1 MNDFNRHYKTLELDK
16 ILSML
21 ADCTSCDDAARRA
34 MEIQP
39 SGELHEVEDRLARTL
54 CAHDMLARYGGPSF
68 GGLHNTDNS
77 LARAKAGASLT
88 MRELLDVAGNLR
100 VIRTVSGWRENS
112 GQELCVLDD
121 LFSRLTPNKYLEER
135 ITSAVLSPEDM
146 ADTASPELADIR
158 RKMRAAQDRVR
169 RQLDKMIHSKQ
180 ISQYLQDAVVTIRNG
195 RFVVPVRNECRSSV
209 PGLVHDSSAS
219 GATVFI
225 EPLSCV
231 EANNE
236 IKVLMN
242 KEHEEIVR
250 ILQEL
255 SELVGSFADAIR
267 VSYDAAV
274 ELNIIFAKAQLGYK
288 MKAVIPQINDR
299 GVIRLHRARHPLID
313 PNKVVPTDIELGG
326 DFDTLI
332 ITGPNTGGKTVS
344 MKTVGLLTLMAMCGL
359 MVPAG
364 DRSELSVFRQVLA
377 DIGDEQSIEQSLS
390 TFSSHMT
397 NIIDILNAAD
407 DSSLIFI
414 DELGAGTDPTEGA
427 ALAMAIL
434 ERLHLMGARVM
445 TTTHYTQL
453 KAYALNTARVENASC
468 EFNIETLA
476 PTYRLLIGVP
486 GRSNAFAISR
496 RLGLGEDVV
505 ERAREFVSGDNTR
518 FEDVVEQLEVSRRE
532 LDRQREEADR
542 ARMEAQH
549 ARDEARRKLA
559 EIDEKYDQEIERGRS
574 EAVRIADKARR
585 ESQTFLM
592 ELDRLKKELKKSGD
606 VEGTASRAKAVSKK
620 KMGELDEIADPIRRN
635 RMEEDYDP
643 NFPIHAGDTVLIADI
658 GSQAQVIT
666 PPDKDGNVQVQSGL
680 MKMRVHRDNLR
691 PCKQPKKKNPAGT
704 RSTRG
709 VESRASRA
717 VATTVDLRGMMK
729 EEALLVLDRFIDSAV
744 MSGITDI
751 TVVHGKGTGVLRT
764 AVQSYMKKNPRIAEY
779 RLGVYG
785 EGENGVT
792 IAKLK

>member
-1 MNDFNRHYKTLELDK
+1 MNELNRHYRTLELDK
-16 ILSML
+16 ILSLL
-21 ADCTSCDDAARRA
+21 ADCTACDDAAQRA
-34 MEIQP
+34 RQLQP

-54 CAHDMLARYGGPSF
+54 CAYDMLARFGGPSF
-68 GGLHNTDNS
+68 GGLHNADNS
-77 LARAKAGASLT
+77 LARAQAGASLT
-88 MRELLDVAGNLR
+88 MRELLEVAGNLR
-100 VIRTVSGWRENS
+100 VIRTVSGWRENA

-135 ITSAVLSPEDM
+135 ITSAVLSPEEM

-158 RKMRAAQDRVR
+158 RKTRSAQDRVR

-195 RFVVPVRNECRSSV
+195 RFVVPVRSECRASV

-242 KEHEEIVR
+242 KEREEIVK

-255 SELVGSFADAIR
+255 SELVGGFADAIR
-267 VSYDAAV
+267 SSYDAAV
-274 ELNIIFAKAQLGYK
+274 ELNVIFAKAQLGYR
-288 MKAVIPQINDR
+288 MKAVVPQINDR
-299 GVIRLHRARHPLID
+299 GVIRLNLARHPLID
-313 PNKVVPTDIELGG
+313 PEKVVPTDVELGS

-344 MKTVGLLTLMAMCGL
+344 MKTVGLLSLMAMCGL
-359 MVPAG
+359 MIPAG
-364 DRSELSVFRQVLA
+364 DRSEVSVFRHVLA

-397 NIIDILNAAD
+397 NIIDILAVAD

-453 KAYALNTARVENASC
+453 KAYALNTPRIENASC
-468 EFNIETLA
+468 EFNIETLE

-496 RLGLGEDVV
+496 RLGMEEEIVD
-505 ERAREFVSGDNTR
+505 RAREFLSGDNTR
-518 FEDVVEQLEVSRRE
+518 FEDVVEQLEISRRE
-532 LDRQREEADR
+532 LDRQREEAEQ
-542 ARMEAQH
+542 ARQEAQH

-559 EIDEKYDQEIERGRS
+559 EIDAKYDEEIERGRS
-574 EAVRIADKARR
+574 EAVKIADRARR

-620 KMGELDEIADPIRRN
+620 KMGALDEISDPIRR
-635 RMEEDYDP
+635 RELEEEYDP
-643 NFPIHAGDTVLIADI
+643 NFPIHTGDTVLIADI
-658 GSQAQVIT
+658 GSQAEVIA

-680 MKMRVHRDNLR
+680 MKMRVHRSNLR
-691 PCKQPKKKNPAGT
+691 PSKAPKKKKPAGT
-704 RSTRG
+704 RSVRG
-709 VESRASRA
+709 VESRASRS
-717 VATTVDLRGMMK
+717 VASTVDLRGMTK
-729 EEALLVLDRFIDSAV
+729 DEALLVLDRFIDSAV
-744 MSGITDI
+744 LSGIGDI
-751 TVVHGKGTGVLRT
+751 TIVHGKGTGVLRA
-764 AVQSYMKKNPRIAEY
+764 AVQTYLKKNPRIKEY

-785 EGENGVT
+785 EGEDGVT